1 MRRVVEADPVTPA
14 NRRYMGTILMA
25 AHRYQEAEREFR
37 HTLELNEKLSRAW
50 LDLGGLHFVRGETTE
65 ALRCFEKA
73 YPLAPL
79 YPECL
84 GSLAGL
90 LARNGDQLRAD
101 ELLGK
106 LGPPE
111 TPGVPLAWA
120 FFHLYKGE
128 VENAVGWLEKTID
141 QRYPQAIVL
150 PRLGVGENLRSSPR
164 WPVLAK
170 RMNLPESAW

>member
-1 MRRVVEADPVTPA
+1 
-14 NRRYMGTILMA
+14 MGRILMA
-25 AHRYQEAEREFR
+25 AHRYQEAEREYR
-37 HTLELNEKLSRAW
+37 HSLELNEKFMQAW
-50 LDLGGLHFVRGETTE
+50 LDLGGLHFVRGETAE

-73 YPLAPL
+73 YSLAPWDMRVV
-79 YPECL
+79 
-84 GSLAGL
+84 GTLAGL
-90 LARNGDQLRAD
+90 LACNGDQRRAD

-111 TPGVPLAWA
+111 TSGVPRAI
-120 FFHLYKGE
+120 FHLYKGE
-128 VENAVGWLEKTID
+128 VENAVGWLEKAID

-164 WPVLAK
+164 WPALAK